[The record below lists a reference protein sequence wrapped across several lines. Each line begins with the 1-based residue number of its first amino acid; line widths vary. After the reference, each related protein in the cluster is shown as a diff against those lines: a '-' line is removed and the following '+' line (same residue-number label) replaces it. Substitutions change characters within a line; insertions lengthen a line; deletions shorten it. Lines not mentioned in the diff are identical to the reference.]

1 MILKVKRQLRAAI
14 APWLVVF
21 AAASVVPAAAAAEP
35 LRIGGTGAALGA
47 MRVLAQEFTKA
58 EPRVSVR
65 IPANLGSAGG
75 IQAVIAGAVDLAI
88 SARPLTPEELGAGVK
103 DIGWVQTP
111 LAFVTSYPRAL
122 SLRSKAVADLFTNP
136 RAAWP
141 NREPVRLIMRPQNEV
156 EMGSVLANL
165 PGMQAALEAARRRSD
180 IPVAATE
187 QDNADFAL
195 KMEGSL
201 TLMPLSQLLTER
213 PDLRVLPLDGVRP
226 SLSTL
231 ENGTY
236 PLAQNLFLVLPAKPS
251 PAAKRFVAFLSSP
264 KAKRILQDS
273 GMIPVARIALD
284 S

>member
-1 MILKVKRQLRAAI
+1 MISKVKRQLRAAI

-21 AAASVVPAAAAAEP
+21 AAAGVVPAAAAAEP

-58 EPRVSVR
+58 ESRISVR

-75 IQAVIAGAVDLAI
+75 VQAVIAGAVDLAI
-88 SARPLTPEELGAGVK
+88 SARPLTPEELEAGVK

-122 SLRSKAVADLFTNP
+122 SLRSKAVAELFTNP

-141 NREPVRLIMRPQNEV
+141 NGEPVRLIMRPQNEV
-156 EMGSVLANL
+156 DMGSVLANL

-226 SLSTL
+226 SLNTL
-231 ENGTY
+231 ANGTY